1 MAGKYK
7 VLEKIGNSYRI
18 DLPDSIKIY
27 PVFASD
33 RLRKAATEP
42 LPGQEPDP
50 GPMIE
55 VNGEQEWE
63 VEKILAVRMHHRKL
77 QYKVKW
83 IGYDDN
89 PEWYDARNMKFSP
102 HLLRDFH
109 KEYPDHQ
116 THRRTWITGKS
127 AGKATK
133 MPKIGRMITK
143 C

>member
-33 RLRKAATEP
+33 RLRKAATDP

-50 GPMIE
+50 GPMIK

-89 PEWYDARNMKFSP
+89 PE
-102 HLLRDFH
+102 
-109 KEYPDHQ
+109 
-116 THRRTWITGKS
+116 
-127 AGKATK
+127 
-133 MPKIGRMITK
+133 
-143 C
+143 